1 MIGMLRMLSQPA
13 LRRSLRR
20 DERGQDMIEYGLLA
34 VIIGLAGILLFPTIV
49 GKLSAGYTWSNTEV
63 QADWHPCDPGGC
75 TP

>member
-1 MIGMLRMLSQPA
+1 
-13 LRRSLRR
+13 
-20 DERGQDMIEYGLLA
+20 MIEYGLLA